1 MPSAAI
7 SHATHISICARVQI
21 KARLNVDKFKPI
33 EPCIIKVIK
42 LAHEMVDSGTIAG
55 AKITTSDGY
64 VNLKRMN
71 GKVTVQREA
80 RYGC

>member
-1 MPSAAI
+1 M
-7 SHATHISICARVQI
+7 
-21 KARLNVDKFKPI
+21 NKFKTI

-71 GKVTVQREA
+71 GKVTAQREV
-80 RYGC
+80 RHGY

>member
-1 MPSAAI
+1 M
-7 SHATHISICARVQI
+7 
-21 KARLNVDKFKPI
+21 DKFKPI

-71 GKVTVQREA
+71 GKVIVQREA
-80 RYGC
+80 RHGH

>member
-1 MPSAAI
+1 MNKSK
-7 SHATHISICARVQI
+7 T
-21 KARLNVDKFKPI
+21 I

-71 GKVTVQREA
+71 GKVTVQREV
-80 RYGC
+80 RHGY

>member
-1 MPSAAI
+1 MD
-7 SHATHISICARVQI
+7 T
-21 KARLNVDKFKPI
+21 FKPI

-42 LAHEMVDSGTIAG
+42 LAHEMVNSGTIAG

-80 RYGC
+80 RHGY

>member
-7 SHATHISICARVQI
+7 SYAAHIPICARVQL
-21 KARLNVDKFKPI
+21 KVRLNVDKFKPI

-80 RYGC
+80 RHGY

>member
-7 SHATHISICARVQI
+7 SCATHISICARVQI

-71 GKVTVQREA
+71 GKVTAQREV
-80 RYGC
+80 RHGY

>member
-1 MPSAAI
+1 MPSVAI

-21 KARLNVDKFKPI
+21 KARLNVNKFKTI

-42 LAHEMVDSGTIAG
+42 LAHEMVDSGQIAG

-71 GKVTVQREA
+71 GKVTVQREV
-80 RYGC
+80 RHGY

>member
-7 SHATHISICARVQI
+7 PYAAHIPICARVQI

-64 VNLKRMN
+64 VILKRMN
-71 GKVTVQREA
+71 GKVIAQREV
-80 RYGC
+80 RHGY

>member
-7 SHATHISICARVQI
+7 SYATHISICARVQI

-42 LAHEMVDSGTIAG
+42 LAHEMVDSGQIAG

-80 RYGC
+80 RHGY

>member
-1 MPSAAI
+1 MNKSK
-7 SHATHISICARVQI
+7 T
-21 KARLNVDKFKPI
+21 I

>member
-1 MPSAAI
+1 M
-7 SHATHISICARVQI
+7 
-21 KARLNVDKFKPI
+21 DKFKPI

-71 GKVTVQREA
+71 GKVTAQREV
-80 RYGC
+80 RHGY

>member
-1 MPSAAI
+1 M
-7 SHATHISICARVQI
+7 
-21 KARLNVDKFKPI
+21 NKFKPI

-64 VNLKRMN
+64 VNLKRID
-71 GKVTVQREA
+71 GKVAVQREA
-80 RYGC
+80 RHGY

>member
-1 MPSAAI
+1 M
-7 SHATHISICARVQI
+7 
-21 KARLNVDKFKPI
+21 DKFKPI

-42 LAHEMVDSGTIAG
+42 LAHEMVNSGTIAG

>member
-1 MPSAAI
+1 
-7 SHATHISICARVQI
+7 
-21 KARLNVDKFKPI
+21 VDKFKPI

-71 GKVTVQREA
+71 DKVIAQREV
-80 RYGC
+80 RHGY

>member
-1 MPSAAI
+1 M
-7 SHATHISICARVQI
+7 
-21 KARLNVDKFKPI
+21 DKFKPI

-71 GKVTVQREA
+71 GKVIVQREA
-80 RYGC
+80 RHGY

>member
-1 MPSAAI
+1 M
-7 SHATHISICARVQI
+7 
-21 KARLNVDKFKPI
+21 DKFKPI

-71 GKVTVQREA
+71 GKVTVQREV
-80 RYGC
+80 

>member
-7 SHATHISICARVQI
+7 PCVAHISICARVQI

-55 AKITTSDGY
+55 AK
-64 VNLKRMN
+64 
-71 GKVTVQREA
+71 
-80 RYGC
+80 

>member
-1 MPSAAI
+1 
-7 SHATHISICARVQI
+7 
-21 KARLNVDKFKPI
+21 VDKFKPI

-42 LAHEMVDSGTIAG
+42 LAHEMVNSGTIAG

-71 GKVTVQREA
+71 GKVTAQREV
-80 RYGC
+80 RHGY

>member
-1 MPSAAI
+1 M
-7 SHATHISICARVQI
+7 
-21 KARLNVDKFKPI
+21 DKFKPI

-42 LAHEMVDSGTIAG
+42 LAREMVDSGTIAG

-80 RYGC
+80 RHGH

>member
-7 SHATHISICARVQI
+7 PYDTYISICARVQI

-42 LAHEMVDSGTIAG
+42 LAHEMVNSGTIAG

>member
-1 MPSAAI
+1 M
-7 SHATHISICARVQI
+7 
-21 KARLNVDKFKPI
+21 DKFKPI

-42 LAHEMVDSGTIAG
+42 LAHEMVNSGTIAG

-71 GKVTVQREA
+71 GKVTAQREV
-80 RYGC
+80 RHGY

>member
-1 MPSAAI
+1 M
-7 SHATHISICARVQI
+7 
-21 KARLNVDKFKPI
+21 DKFKPI

-71 GKVTVQREA
+71 GKVIAQREA
-80 RYGC
+80 RHGY

>member
-1 MPSAAI
+1 M
-7 SHATHISICARVQI
+7 
-21 KARLNVDKFKPI
+21 NKFKTI

-71 GKVTVQREA
+71 GKVIVQREA

>member
-7 SHATHISICARVQI
+7 SHATHISICARVRI
-21 KARLNVDKFKPI
+21 KARLNVNKFKPI

-71 GKVTVQREA
+71 GKVIVQREA
-80 RYGC
+80 RHGY

>member
-7 SHATHISICARVQI
+7 PYAAHIPICARVQI

-71 GKVTVQREA
+71 GKVIVQREA
-80 RYGC
+80 RHGY

>member
-1 MPSAAI
+1 MFSNAIPCAA
-7 SHATHISICARVQI
+7 HIPICARVQI

-42 LAHEMVDSGTIAG
+42 LAREMVDSGTIAG

-64 VNLKRMN
+64 VNLKRID

-80 RYGC
+80 RHGY

>member
-1 MPSAAI
+1 M
-7 SHATHISICARVQI
+7 
-21 KARLNVDKFKPI
+21 DKFKTI

-71 GKVTVQREA
+71 SKVTVQREA
-80 RYGC
+80 RHGY

>member
-1 MPSAAI
+1 M
-7 SHATHISICARVQI
+7 
-21 KARLNVDKFKPI
+21 DKFKPI

-64 VNLKRMN
+64 VNLKRID
-71 GKVTVQREA
+71 GKVIVQREA
-80 RYGC
+80 RHGY

>member
-1 MPSAAI
+1 M
-7 SHATHISICARVQI
+7 
-21 KARLNVDKFKPI
+21 NKFKPI

-80 RYGC
+80 RYGY

>member
-1 MPSAAI
+1 M
-7 SHATHISICARVQI
+7 
-21 KARLNVDKFKPI
+21 NKFKPI

-42 LAHEMVDSGTIAG
+42 LAREMVDSGTIAG

-71 GKVTVQREA
+71 GKVTAQREV
-80 RYGC
+80 RHGY

>member
-7 SHATHISICARVQI
+7 SYAANIPICARVQI
-21 KARLNVDKFKPI
+21 KARLNVNKFKTI

-42 LAHEMVDSGTIAG
+42 LAREMVDSGTIAG

-64 VNLKRMN
+64 VNLKRID
-71 GKVTVQREA
+71 GKVIVQREA
-80 RYGC
+80 RHGY

>member
-1 MPSAAI
+1 M
-7 SHATHISICARVQI
+7 
-21 KARLNVDKFKPI
+21 NKFKTI

-42 LAHEMVDSGTIAG
+42 LAHEMVDSGQIAG

>member
-1 MPSAAI
+1 M
-7 SHATHISICARVQI
+7 
-21 KARLNVDKFKPI
+21 NKFKPI

-64 VNLKRMN
+64 VNLKRID
-71 GKVTVQREA
+71 GKVIVQREA
-80 RYGC
+80 RHGY

>member
-1 MPSAAI
+1 M
-7 SHATHISICARVQI
+7 
-21 KARLNVDKFKPI
+21 DKFKPI

-71 GKVTVQREA
+71 GKVIAQKEVRHG
-80 RYGC
+80 Y

>member
-1 MPSAAI
+1 M
-7 SHATHISICARVQI
+7 
-21 KARLNVDKFKPI
+21 DKFKPI

-80 RYGC
+80 RHGH

>member
-1 MPSAAI
+1 M
-7 SHATHISICARVQI
+7 
-21 KARLNVDKFKPI
+21 NKFKPI

-71 GKVTVQREA
+71 GKVTAQREV
-80 RYGC
+80 RHGY

>member
-1 MPSAAI
+1 M
-7 SHATHISICARVQI
+7 
-21 KARLNVDKFKPI
+21 NKFKPI

-42 LAHEMVDSGTIAG
+42 LAHEMVNSGTIAG

-71 GKVTVQREA
+71 GKVTAQREV
-80 RYGC
+80 RHGY

>member
-1 MPSAAI
+1 M
-7 SHATHISICARVQI
+7 
-21 KARLNVDKFKPI
+21 NKFKPI

-42 LAHEMVDSGTIAG
+42 LAHEMVDNGTIAG

-80 RYGC
+80 RHGY

>member
-1 MPSAAI
+1 MPSAAFPC
-7 SHATHISICARVQI
+7 AAHIPICARVQI
-21 KARLNVDKFKPI
+21 KARLNVNKFKTI

-71 GKVTVQREA
+71 GKVIAQREV
-80 RYGC
+80 RHGY